1 MPTSNALIDDR
12 LLVAHLLGAAVALPK
27 GAALHTTGYWYY
39 RACRAAVAGGAGQLA
54 GPFRAL
60 YPEEQ
65 ARAIQG
71 LLELP
76 ERIGL
81 PDSRRLVPEM
91 AEVSHRH
98 PRLNLLSVEAT
109 AAARL
114 LSARVVL
121 SPSAA
126 GGVLPG
132 TLDAEGVAWLT
143 VEPA

>member
-1 MPTSNALIDDR
+1 
-12 LLVAHLLGAAVALPK
+12 
-27 GAALHTTGYWYY
+27 
-39 RACRAAVAGGAGQLA
+39 
-54 GPFRAL
+54 
-60 YPEEQ
+60 
-65 ARAIQG
+65 
-71 LLELP
+71 
-76 ERIGL
+76 
-81 PDSRRLVPEM
+81 M

-98 PRLNLLSVEAT
+98 PRLNLLNVEAT